1 LTGKPMAHAPL
12 SLKPLSEQAD
22 KNALLDRL
30 VEQARAMF
38 PTLRERALGAIKAR
52 RLPRETIEEFVAAG
66 FFKAFQ
72 PLRFGG
78 YELDYGYP
86 QLRLCGEVGRACGS
100 SAWVLSVMNVH
111 ACQVGMF
118 PLQAQEDVWGNSPD
132 ALICSAFVPDR
143 SDFTPAPGGYRLAG
157 RWKFSSGVDYAQ
169 WVMVGAPLASASSA
183 PTTLWCLVPR
193 HDFRIID
200 TWHSIGLRATGSN
213 DIEIREA
220 FIPAHRTVP
229 LAALMAG
236 EGPGAAFH
244 RSHIYRIPA
253 FSNSTLISAATGVA
267 RGALEEFVER
277 LRNRPAV
284 AGRAPAESE
293 TLDLEI
299 ARAGALIDSA
309 TAMLNADAQEYNAVV
324 ASGQK
329 LNEEQC
335 ARFLRNPA
343 FVGQA
348 LMEATD
354 RLQNLSGAHGLD
366 ESSAIARAFVD
377 IRAMMSHVGLRWHLA
392 GRPWGQVA
400 LGISARNPHA

>member
-1 LTGKPMAHAPL
+1 ML
-12 SLKPLSEQAD
+12 E
-22 KNALLDRL
+22 RL

-38 PTLRERALGAIKAR
+38 PALRERALAAVQAR

-66 FFKAFQ
+66 FFKVFQ
-72 PLRFGG
+72 PNRFGG

-86 QLRLCGEVGRACGS
+86 QLRLCGEIGRACGS

-118 PLQAQEDVWGNSPD
+118 NLQAQNDVWGDTPD
-132 ALICSAFVPDR
+132 ALVCSAFVPDR
-143 SDFTPAPGGYRLAG
+143 SDFTPAPGGYRLSG
-157 RWKFSSGVDYAQ
+157 RWKFSSGVDYAH
-169 WVMVGAPLASASSA
+169 WVMLGAPLARGSGA
-183 PTTLWCLVPR
+183 PEMIWCLVPR
-193 HDFRIID
+193 RDFSIID

-213 DIEIREA
+213 DIEIRDI
-220 FIPAHRTVP
+220 FVPAHRTLP
-229 LAALMAG
+229 LATLMAG

-253 FSNSTLISAATGVA
+253 FSNSTLISAATGIA

-277 LRNRPAV
+277 LHSRPPA
-284 AGRAPAESE
+284 AGRPGAQSE
-293 TLDLEI
+293 ALQLAI
-299 ARAGALIDSA
+299 AHAGALIDSA
-309 TAMLNADAQEYNAVV
+309 VALLSADAQEYNEVV
-324 ASGQK
+324 GSGQK
-329 LNEEQC
+329 LSEEQC

-377 IRAMMSHVGLRWHLA
+377 IRAMMSHVGLRWHMA
-392 GRPWGQVA
+392 ARPWGQVS
-400 LGISARNPHA
+400 LGVMARNPHA